1 MRYLRAFYPSEEDSY
16 FKSRKIDRIEFA
28 PVTIFCGGQD
38 SGKSTILNTI
48 ADCMDYVFKNVY
60 NPYECLTHEYD
71 YCEENIVIESDENGN
86 KIIPQNV
93 IMLKNANM
101 FVSYDFI
108 DSTMTDSEWLLDSID
123 DFFEYNLC
131 FLDCPEIALSIE
143 QQRDFVDRIEQCAYL
158 NGTQFVISTSSP
170 IISSVKEALIYDLDV
185 TPIKSREWQNVNV
198 IRQYYKFFDEKK
210 KW

>member
-1 MRYLRAFYPSEEDSY
+1 MRYIRAFYPSEEDNY

-28 PVTIFCGGQD
+28 PVTIFCGGNC

-48 ADCMDYVFKNVY
+48 ADCMDYVFNNVY

-71 YCEENIVIESDENGN
+71 YCEDNIVLESDENDN

-108 DSTMTDSEWLLDSID
+108 DNTITDSEWVLDSMG
-123 DFFEYNLC
+123 DFSEYSLC

-143 QQRDFVDRIEQCAYL
+143 QQRDLVERIEQCVYL
-158 NGTQFVISTSSP
+158 NRTQFVISTSSP
-170 IISSVKEALIYDLDV
+170 IIASVKEALIYDLDI
-185 TPIKSREWQNVNV
+185 TPIKVNEWHDVN
-198 IRQYYKFFDEKK
+198 ITRQYYKFFYEKK
-210 KW
+210 K

>member
-1 MRYLRAFYPSEEDSY
+1 MRYLRAFYPSEEDNY

-28 PVTIFCGGQD
+28 PVTIFCGGNC
-38 SGKSTILNTI
+38 SGKSRILNTI
-48 ADCMDYVFKNVY
+48 TDCMDYVFNNVY

-71 YCEENIVIESDENGN
+71 YCEDNIVLESDENDN

-108 DSTMTDSEWLLDSID
+108 DNTMTDSEWVLDSMG
-123 DFFEYNLC
+123 DFSEYSLC

-143 QQRDFVDRIEQCAYL
+143 QQRDLVERIEQCIYL
-158 NGTQFVISTSSP
+158 NRTQFVISTSSP
-170 IISSVKEALIYDLDV
+170 IIASVKEALIYDLDV
-185 TPIKSREWQNVNV
+185 TPIKVKEWHDVN
-198 IRQYYKFFDEKK
+198 ITRQYYKFFYEKK
-210 KW
+210 K

>member
-1 MRYLRAFYPSEEDSY
+1 MRYIRAFYPSEEDNY

-28 PVTIFCGGQD
+28 PVTIFCGGNC

-48 ADCMDYVFKNVY
+48 ADCMDYVFNNVY

-71 YCEENIVIESDENGN
+71 YCEDNIVLESDENDN

-108 DSTMTDSEWLLDSID
+108 DNTMTDSEWVLDGMG
-123 DFFEYNLC
+123 DFSEYSLC

-143 QQRDFVDRIEQCAYL
+143 QQRDLVERIEQCIYL
-158 NGTQFVISTSSP
+158 NRTQFVISTSSP
-170 IISSVKEALIYDLDV
+170 IIASVKEALIYDLDV
-185 TPIKSREWQNVNV
+185 NPIKVKEWHDIN
-198 IRQYYKFFDEKK
+198 ITRQYYKFFYEKK
-210 KW
+210 K